1 MSDVVQ
7 VDDEARVLVI
17 AINRPERRNAID
29 AEVAHGI
36 AAALARLDGEAEL
49 RVGVI
54 TGRGGTF
61 SSGMDF
67 RAFAAGRQASVP
79 GAGFAGLVERRPS
92 KPLLAAVEGHALG
105 GGCEIAL
112 ACDLII
118 AARDAQFALPEVRR
132 GLIPGSG
139 GLFRLSR
146 RIPHNIAVQLIL
158 TGESIDAEAAA
169 VLGLVNALTE
179 PGGALEG
186 ALALA
191 RRIAENAPLA
201 VDLAVQL
208 LRESADWP
216 DAEGFE
222 RQRPYL
228 QAVVSSEDAREG
240 ARAFLEKRAP
250 HWLGR

>member
-1 MSDVVQ
+1 M
-7 VDDEARVLVI
+7 
-17 AINRPERRNAID
+17 
-29 AEVAHGI
+29 AHGI
-36 AAALARLDGEAEL
+36 AAALVRLDGEAEL

-54 TGRGGTF
+54 TGRGNTF

-67 RAFAAGRQASVP
+67 TAFAAGRKASVY
-79 GAGFAGLVERRPS
+79 GAGFAGLVERRPT
-92 KPLLAAVEGHALG
+92 KLLLAAVEGHALG
-105 GGCEIAL
+105 GGFEIAL
-112 ACDLII
+112 ACDLIV

-146 RIPHNIAVQLIL
+146 RIPHHVAVQLIL
-158 TGESIDAEAAA
+158 TGESIDAERAAL
-169 VLGLVNALTE
+169 LGLVNELTE
-179 PGGALEG
+179 PGEALVG

-191 RRIAENAPLA
+191 RRIASNAPLA
-201 VDLAVQL
+201 VHLAAQV
-208 LRESADWP
+208 LRECTDWP

-222 RQRPYL
+222 RQRRYL

-240 ARAFLEKRAP
+240 ARAFLEKRPP